1 MTQKNHNSE
10 SQVSQTDNL
19 EATLEGRYQ
28 FDLQRTLA
36 RANHLVKTHFSAM
49 VQACV
54 VVFLVLVVIALIMQS
69 LPAEQQGFIQIGA
82 ILVLAPL
89 QTGLYM
95 MGVRGARNESVKVMD
110 VFSYLPITIVVA
122 LTQLIVAILTQL
134 GLVLLIVP
142 GIYIMVAS
150 TFALTLVAD
159 RNLSAVNAIL
169 MSCRIVNRYFW
180 HMLMF
185 TGVFLV
191 LMGIGIATFG
201 FALLWVM
208 PLYFFAIGVLY
219 ADMVGT
225 SGAQSSSAGEQHE
238 STFDA

>member
-1 MTQKNHNSE
+1 MTQNNPHSE
-10 SQVSQTDNL
+10 SPVTRTDNL
-19 EATLEGRYQ
+19 DATLEGRYQ
-28 FDLQRTLA
+28 FDLRRTLT
-36 RANHLVKTHFSAM
+36 RANQLVKTHFSAM

-54 VVFLVLVVIALIMQS
+54 VVFLVLVVLALIFES
-69 LPAEQQGFIQIGA
+69 LPAEQRGFLQIGA
-82 ILVLAPL
+82 ILLLAPL

-134 GLVLLIVP
+134 GLALLIIP
-142 GIYIMVAS
+142 GIYIMVAT
-150 TFALTLVAD
+150 TFALALVAD
-159 RNLSAVNAIL
+159 RQLSAVQAVL
-169 MSCRIVNRYFW
+169 LSCRIVNRYFW
-180 HMLMF
+180 HMLLF

-191 LMGIGIATFG
+191 LMGIGVATFG
-201 FALLWVM
+201 VALLWVM

-219 ADMVGT
+219 ADMVGA
-225 SGAQSSSAGEQHE
+225 SEAQSLSAGKQHE